1 MPHGTNEKISA
12 ILSRNARVE
21 RDKVWETSKIRR
33 AVIAVATY
41 LVILYFLLLINA
53 PNPYFNAIVP
63 AAAYLLSTLS
73 LPFIKK
79 WWEKEFYKG

>member
-1 MPHGTNEKISA
+1 MPHATNEKISA

-21 RDKVWETSKIRR
+21 RDKAWEVSKTRR
-33 AVIAVATY
+33 AIIAVATY

-53 PNPYFNAIVP
+53 PNPYTNALVP